1 MLAWYFSGPDR
12 TLRYKDKRKI
22 RIGDTHRVKPPIE
35 MCKSGLHASER
46 IIDALIYAPHI
57 IKGLVLY
64 RVRLSGEI
72 IKGEDKAVG
81 SERTYLASASVDKIL
96 REFARRQA
104 LINVEKIKPYCS
116 KENYEVILK
125 WLTTGDKKYRSA
137 AWSAAQSAARSAARS
152 AAQSAAQSAA
162 RSAAQSAAQ
171 SAARSA
177 AWSTVE
183 SAARSAARSAVESA
197 VESATESATESAAQS
212 TARSA
217 ARSAAWSAANDML
230 TEMIYKACPRM
241 RNFK

>member
-22 RIGDTHRVKPPIE
+22 RIGDTHKVKPPIE
-35 MCKSGLHASER
+35 MCRNGLHASER
-46 IIDALIYAPHI
+46 IIDALSYALNI
-57 IKGLVLY
+57 RDLVLY
-64 RVRLSGEI
+64 RVKLSGEI

-104 LINVEKIKPYCS
+104 LINIEKIRPHCS
-116 KENYEVILK
+116 QENYEVILK
-125 WLTTGDKKYRSA
+125 WLTTGDKKYRFAAWSAARSAARSA
-137 AWSAAQSAARSAARS
+137 AWSTARSAAESAAQSAARSAAE
-152 AAQSAAQSAA
+152 SAA
-162 RSAAQSAAQ
+162 RSAAAE

-177 AWSTVE
+177 AWSAAW
-183 SAARSAARSAVESA
+183 SASWSTAWSTARSAAWP
-197 VESATESATESAAQS
+197 

-241 RNFK
+241 GDFNC

>member
-35 MCKSGLHASER
+35 MCKSGLHASEK
-46 IIDALIYAPHI
+46 IIDALIYAPYI

-125 WLTTGDKKYRSA
+125 WLTTGDEKYKSA
-137 AWSAAQSAARSAARS
+137 AWSAAQSAAWSAARS
-152 AAQSAAQSAA
+152 AAKSAAWSI
-162 RSAAQSAAQ
+162 
-171 SAARSA
+171 

-183 SAARSAARSAVESA
+183 SAARSTAWSAVESI
-197 VESATESATESAAQS
+197 VESATESAAQTAAQS

-217 ARSAAWSAANDML
+217 ARSAANDML